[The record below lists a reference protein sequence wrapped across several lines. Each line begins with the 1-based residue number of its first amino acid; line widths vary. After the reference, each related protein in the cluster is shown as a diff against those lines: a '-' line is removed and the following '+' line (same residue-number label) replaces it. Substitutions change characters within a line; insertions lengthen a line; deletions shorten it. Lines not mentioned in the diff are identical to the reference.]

1 MSGHYSVRTGV
12 YTVGGIERFDWQ
24 QRPLRPVDNV
34 TELPLDRQTIADQ
47 LKSAGY
53 ATGMFGKWHIGQKGA
68 YQPSRRGFMEAI
80 VTMGKHFDFETNP
93 QTNTQLGILAD
104 FLTDRARR
112 FHPSP
117 QERAILSVPAA
128 LWCAFAT
135 RCQARTNRQVQRQ
148 TSGGRPFESYLCRH
162 DLFDRRKRRASHA
175 SFG

>member
-1 MSGHYSVRTGV
+1 M
-12 YTVGGIERFDWQ
+12 GGIERFDWQ

-93 QTNTQLGILAD
+93 QTEYPTGNT
-104 FLTDRARR
+104 
-112 FHPSP
+112 
-117 QERAILSVPAA
+117 
-128 LWCAFAT
+128 
-135 RCQARTNRQVQRQ
+135 
-148 TSGGRPFESYLCRH
+148 CRLL
-162 DLFDRRKRRASHA
+162 D
-175 SFG
+175 